1 MPRTPIFTLSSW
13 RTNIILPLHQMENAT
28 LQIAHQLKAAFGPIF
43 DAPVSVWETFAGYC
57 EWTTFRKNETLKEA
71 GRIELNGYFI
81 LKGACASLVWK
92 EHQMVCLDFA
102 FEHDFF
108 ADTMSLFSGQPSP
121 VEVIALEDCE
131 MLRISKSNIEEL
143 KQTEIGRLLFLMAAE
158 DDFVKKQQQQI
169 DLLLKTAEERYQD
182 LLKNQPQ
189 LLLRVPQKFIASYLG
204 ITPQSLSRLR
214 RNQD

>member
-1 MPRTPIFTLSSW
+1 
-13 RTNIILPLHQMENAT
+13 
-28 LQIAHQLKAAFGPIF
+28 
-43 DAPVSVWETFAGYC
+43 
-57 EWTTFRKNETLKEA
+57 
-71 GRIELNGYFI
+71 
-81 LKGACASLVWK
+81 
-92 EHQMVCLDFA
+92 MVCLDFA